1 MTKTKLPTWF
11 KGEVYEKGETVANRF
26 TGETTDLTAEETSMY
41 DFIMGC
47 EMFVE
52 MRYNGNMLDPRTADL
67 QKDMR
72 KGLDWF
78 RRSNPSAYMTL
89 LD

>member
-11 KGEVYEKGETVANRF
+11 EGEVYEKGETVANRF
-26 TGETTDLTAEETSMY
+26 TGETEDLTAEETSMY

-47 EMFVE
+47 EMLMSE
-52 MRYNGNMLDPRTADL
+52 SGAYSWNDETRSKYANE
-67 QKDMR
+67 MR
-72 KGLDWF
+72 KGMDWF
-78 RRSNPSAYMTL
+78 RRSNPAAYMTL

>member
-1 MTKTKLPTWF
+1 
-11 KGEVYEKGETVANRF
+11 
-26 TGETTDLTAEETSMY
+26 MY

-47 EMFVE
+47 QLMMEMMGGPFAGTTQEVQ
-52 MRYNGNMLDPRTADL
+52 NNM
-67 QKDMR
+67 K

-78 RRSNPSAYMTL
+78 RKNNKKAYMTL

>member
-1 MTKTKLPTWF
+1 
-11 KGEVYEKGETVANRF
+11 
-26 TGETTDLTAEETSMY
+26 MY

-47 EMFVE
+47 EMVIE
-52 MRYNGNMLDPRTADL
+52 MKYNGNMFDPRTADL